1 MAKQGCQKDEFV
13 PVWKLICLDF
23 SDSIVSVHFA
33 SAIDRLFEVEFDTSL
48 AAWTLPLHKIV
59 CGLPP
64 PKLGGCIGA
73 PGIPYSDFNHEAKHD
88 ASQWPGIP
96 RLHLQTP
103 AGLNNSPSRPWYF
116 PTR

>member
-1 MAKQGCQKDEFV
+1 MAKQGCQEDEFV

-23 SDSIVSVHFA
+23 SNSIVSVHFA

-64 PKLGGCIGA
+64 PKLG
-73 PGIPYSDFNHEAKHD
+73 D
-88 ASQWPGIP
+88 ASARRVYPIATLTMKQNTMRPNGLGFPDCIYK
-96 RLHLQTP
+96 RLQ
-103 AGLNNSPSRPWYF
+103 G
-116 PTR
+116 